1 MNKDIPNPEVLGLEI
16 RSMREEERRQFQLM
30 TAQSFTL
37 PRYREQIH
45 ASTPLD
51 EAWVLVCDT
60 SIQGA
65 LRAETIGQFFGG
77 ESVPCVA
84 ISAVQVLPQGRGR
97 GYGKMLMMQ
106 VMSQMRDTGVA
117 LSVLYPTNVGFY
129 RSLGYEIAGA
139 YTQYSV
145 PILSLP
151 RYSSHA
157 VVEPFGDEDIPL
169 VHRCYRRYA
178 EGTCGLLDRSERWWT
193 TRVFGSTDD
202 HPIYRYLIRNNG
214 GVSGYLIYSQEP
226 QRSGFEYSY
235 SLICHDLVWSDS
247 ATAEALLA
255 FAAGHVVVGVDVTW
269 AGPIENPLAEF
280 IQLQQPEI
288 KSSSRWMA
296 RLLDVKKAVESRGYE
311 RSQSAVIELD
321 VGDSVFPANSGPI
334 RIEVSGGKAK
344 VKRIDKARASMDVGA
359 LAAIFTGWLPAR
371 DAVRSGRL
379 KNSSLAEVQILEA
392 LFASPKP
399 WCFDRF

>member
-1 MNKDIPNPEVLGLEI
+1 MGKDVPNRELLGLEI
-16 RSMREEERRQFQLM
+16 RSMREEERHQFQLM

-51 EAWVLVCDT
+51 EAWVLLCDS

-77 ESVPCVA
+77 KSVPCVA

-106 VMSQMRDTGVA
+106 VMSQLRDAGAA

-129 RSLGYEIAGA
+129 RSLGYETAGA

-151 RYSSHA
+151 RYPSTA
-157 VVEPFGDEDIPL
+157 IVEPFGDEDLPL
-169 VHRCYRRYA
+169 VNKCYKQYA
-178 EGTCGLLDRSERWWT
+178 EGSCGLLDRSERWWK
-193 TRVFGSTDD
+193 TRVFGSAADR
-202 HPIYRYLIRNNG
+202 PIYRYLVRRNG
-214 GVSGYLIYSQEP
+214 AISGYVIYSQP
-226 QRSGFEYSY
+226 PHPSGFEYSY
-235 SLICHDLVWSDS
+235 SLTCHDLVWHDA

-269 AGPIENPLAEF
+269 VGPIENPLAEF
-280 IQLQQPEI
+280 IQLQQPDI

-296 RLLDVKKAVESRGYE
+296 RLLDVKKALESRGYE
-311 RSQSAVIELD
+311 RSQNAVIELELFD
-321 VGDSVFPANSGPI
+321 PVFPANAGPM
-334 RIEVSGGKAK
+334 RIEIAHGIASVT
-344 VKRIDKARASMDVGA
+344 RIEKARASIDVGA

-371 DAVRSGRL
+371 DAVRSGHL
-379 KNSSLAEVQILEA
+379 KNSSPAEVQTLEA
-392 LFASPKP
+392 LFASAKP
-399 WCFDRF
+399 WCFDQF